1 MYGITWEHKKC
12 GEGVC
17 LLGTICPL
25 LELTSF
31 NFLCFSLTPKW
42 DLMELPGTKKFKFL
56 LNPSITN
63 KNETLWYFLV
73 LKEYGE
79 GGRPVGTT
87 CHLMALK
94 RR

>member
-1 MYGITWEHKKC
+1 
-12 GEGVC
+12 
-17 LLGTICPL
+17 
-25 LELTSF
+25 
-31 NFLCFSLTPKW
+31 
-42 DLMELPGTKKFKFL
+42 MELPGTKKFKFL